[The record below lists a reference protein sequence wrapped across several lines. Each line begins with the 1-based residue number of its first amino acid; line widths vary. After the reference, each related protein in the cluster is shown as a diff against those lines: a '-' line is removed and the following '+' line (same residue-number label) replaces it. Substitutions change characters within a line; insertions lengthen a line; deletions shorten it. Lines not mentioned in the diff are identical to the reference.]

1 MTLQK
6 RYVVGT
12 LMALPMLPV
21 VLLGFVVYWV
31 WLYATIGYGIGE
43 TVGIWIGEKLNG

>member
-31 WLYATIGYGIGE
+31 WLYGSGGWDLGE
-43 TVGIWIGEKLNG
+43 LVHKCIEEKVND